1 MNLVI
6 YAAETLDKF
15 TNRILI
21 EGFNKLK
28 INAKRGNF
36 EFELEPNSDAVIY
49 QLHGAPQ
56 AESDD
61 ILIMNLIKQA
71 LSDKS
76 DIRKKVIMIHRPDEI
91 KKFTEVKGFFSESVN
106 KFGFVNYGD
115 NHINDDFF
123 SSENM
128 IKKVIPHGFSSKIR
142 NIPKK
147 DKPIIIGSHTSWG
160 EMRSL
165 EHAFTLIGEVFNR
178 YRGEK
183 TILGYVGGK
192 PVELLK
198 IPSLEKKYKKIFDDY
213 QIKLKDANQFDIDN
227 STNEKNVILINQE
240 NSELSYYNPSF
251 NLQMYYLGDRIRTGE
266 SSGTIYRSI
275 SIPVIF
281 EMNGSID
288 DLRTIKVPYTDVNNI
303 KSIDLPSGAKKI
315 VEVIQDDSY
324 VEMLNHNLQQ
334 AKAWNEKH
342 IAKEYLEL
350 LNEL

>member
-1 MNLVI
+1 MNIII

-15 TNRILI
+15 TNQILI
-21 EGFNKLK
+21 AGFSKLK
-28 INAKRGNF
+28 VKAQRGN
-36 EFELEPNSDAVIY
+36 LKSRSEPKSDVVIY

-61 ILIMNLIKQA
+61 LLIMNLMKKA

-91 KKFTEVKGFFSESVN
+91 KKFTELKELLRKSVH

-115 NHINDDFF
+115 NHINDEFF
-123 SSENM
+123 SSDKV
-128 IKKVIPHGFSSKIR
+128 IKRVIPHGFSSKIR
-142 NIPKK
+142 NIPEK
-147 DKPIIIGSHTSWG
+147 DKPIMIGSHTSWG

-165 EHAFTLIGEVFNR
+165 GHAFTLIGEVFDR
-178 YRGEK
+178 SRGEK

-198 IPSLEKKYKKIFDDY
+198 IPTLEKEYKKIFGDY
-213 QIKLKDANQFDIDN
+213 RIKLKDANQFDIKKP
-227 STNEKNVILINQE
+227 TNEKNVILINQE
-240 NSELSYYNPSF
+240 DSELSYYNPTF
-251 NLQMYYLGDRIRTGE
+251 NIQMYYLGDRIRTGE

-281 EMNGSID
+281 EMNGSLD

-303 KSIDLPSGAKKI
+303 KSIDLASGAEKI
-315 VEVIQDDSY
+315 VEVIQNGSY
-324 VEMLNHNLQQ
+324 LEMLNHNLQQ
-334 AKAWNEKH
+334 AKVWDEKR
-342 IAKEYLEL
+342 IAQEYIGLIDEL
-350 LNEL
+350 